1 MLIPTAEV
9 PSNIPTLYRILF
21 LYIEPVAIISGAI
34 QSFFTPTKFAV
45 FLQPTSTTVSK
56 ELQIVFSYL
65 SANYFLLAWLEAVV
79 LRCTSSLKVWK
90 VIQLG
95 IFLSDAF
102 HLYASANALGSTRFW
117 DPRKWRAEDRINLGL
132 IAGNGTAR
140 LMFLL
145 GVGMRSV
152 AVEKLDR

>member
-1 MLIPTAEV
+1 MPISEV
-9 PSNIPTLYRILF
+9 PSNIPSLYRILF

-34 QSFFTPTKFAV
+34 QSFSTPTKFSN
-45 FLQPTSTTVSK
+45 FLQPTPATVPR

-102 HLYASANALGSTRFW
+102 HLYASAVALGSNRFW
-117 DPRKWRAEDRINLGL
+117 DPRKWRTEDRINLGL
-132 IAGNGTAR
+132 IAGNGTVR

-145 GVGMRSV
+145 GVGM
-152 AVEKLDR
+152 